1 MSNRR
6 IRQLK
11 KEVAEK
17 QFRFAGHRSFGVDAN
32 TAGAELDRIA
42 KTYGGSIAAQNV
54 VDEARPD
61 EAPLHPVFEWD
72 DSKAAEGYRRG
83 QARNLIRAVVLVAD
97 PESSEA
103 KDDPIVVN
111 VIPTPEHRTW
121 TLGAQDG
128 DKPRYHPTA
137 SVVADPALMADAVQ
151 RLARILQ
158 QARRGVEE
166 LDAISQRL
174 SPDAERMARISL
186 AMQAIQAADAA
197 VAAMH

>member
-11 KEVAEK
+11 AEVAK

-32 TAGAELDRIA
+32 TAGNELDRIA
-42 KTYGGSIAAQNV
+42 AAYGGSIAAQDV
-54 VDEARPD
+54 VDESRPE
-61 EAPLHPVFEWD
+61 EAPLHPAFEWD
-72 DSKAAEGYRRG
+72 DYKAAEGYRRG
-83 QARNLIRAVVLVAD
+83 QARNLIRAVVLVESDTQKDNPVISIDVD
-97 PESSEA
+97 PA
-103 KDDPIVVN
+103 
-111 VIPTPEHRTW
+111 PEHRSW
-121 TLGAQDG
+121 VSVSVEG
-128 DKPRYHPTA
+128 DKPRYCPTA
-137 SVVADPALMADAVQ
+137 QVVSDPALMADAVQ

-158 QARRGVEE
+158 QARRSVEE

-186 AMQAIQAADAA
+186 AMRAIQAADAA